1 MSLNTG
7 TLVAQEVDM
16 NSSLEL
22 VSATSWMLGL
32 VTPAC
37 APGALRLKLTRAGPR
52 LSNMSG
58 SESSM
63 EGGWGEVYTGDS
75 LARVALNWSRLLW
88 TRHFSSL
95 LSAPRLRSS
104 VKLLLLIMALAV
116 WADTV
121 CLRALAEREGRPGL
135 RSI

>member
-22 VSATSWMLGL
+22 VSATSCMLGL
-32 VTPAC
+32 VTPPWT
-37 APGALRLKLTRAGPR
+37 PGALREKLTRAGAR

-58 SESSM
+58 SESST
-63 EGGWGEVYTGDS
+63 ETAWGGGRLGPS

-88 TRHFSSL
+88 ARDFSSP
-95 LSAPRLRSS
+95 SSS

-116 WADTV
+116 
-121 CLRALAEREGRPGL
+121 
-135 RSI
+135 

>member
-32 VTPAC
+32 VTPPWT
-37 APGALRLKLTRAGPR
+37 PGALREKLTKAGAR

-58 SESSM
+58 SESST
-63 EGGWGEVYTGDS
+63 ETAWGGGRLGPS

-88 TRHFSSL
+88 ARDFSSP
-95 LSAPRLRSS
+95 SSS

-116 WADTV
+116 
-121 CLRALAEREGRPGL
+121 
-135 RSI
+135 